1 MTIGELNRRIKILAL
16 HEERDSFGGVVG
28 DWYIHGRVWA
38 KIDPTIGLEHLT
50 NQHVEGSQT
59 ATMTMRFYPALTT
72 KHRIEYEGTFYEIT
86 AIKDITTGHRW
97 TEATVKELKDG
108 IQREAK
114 EGTGN
119 A

>member
-1 MTIGELNRRIKILAL
+1 MTIGELNRRISILVQ

-28 DWYIHGRVWA
+28 DWYVHGRVWA
-38 KIDPTIGLEHLT
+38 KIEPTVGLEHLT
-50 NQHVEGSQT
+50 NQQVQGSQT
-59 ATMTMRFYPALTT
+59 ATITMRFYPALTI
-72 KHRIEYEGTFYEIT
+72 KDRIEYEKTVYEIT

-108 IQREAK
+108 IQRQAK
-114 EGTGN
+114 ESEDN